1 MSQRDS
7 YPAGVPCWVDTLQPN
22 PETAMHFYAELFG
35 WEFDGPGPMT
45 GGAYYVARLRGR
57 DVVGLGSL
65 PPESSAV
72 GWNTVIAVTNLESA
86 AAAVSDAGG
95 DLLLEATDAA
105 RAGRMA
111 VARDPLGASF
121 CLWEAQEQRGA
132 QLVNEP
138 SAWAMSTL
146 QTPDAEKAMAFY
158 AQVFGWRAETFELD
172 RAMHVTLLRLPG
184 YVGGEPEQPV
194 PRDVVAVMVELEHGS
209 GEPSRWSVDFWIED
223 AVAAAAVASELGG
236 QVLVTPHEIPG
247 FRRAILADP
256 AGAAFSVSEL
266 RPA

>member
-1 MSQRDS
+1 MSERES
-7 YPAGVPCWVDTLQPN
+7 YPAGVPCWVDTLQPD
-22 PETAMHFYAELFG
+22 PETAMRFYGELFG
-35 WEFDGPGPMT
+35 WEFDGPGPMA
-45 GGAYYVARLRGR
+45 GGGYYVARLRGR
-57 DVVGLGSL
+57 DVAGIGSW
-65 PPESSAV
+65 PQQSAAV
-72 GWNTVIAVTNLESA
+72 GWNTVIAVADLESA

-95 DLLLEATDAA
+95 DLVLEATDAA
-105 RAGRMA
+105 PAGRMA

-121 CLWEAQEQRGA
+121 CLWEAQERRGA

-146 QTPDAEKAMAFY
+146 QTTNAESSMAFY
-158 AQVFGWRAETFELD
+158 AQVFGWQAETFELD
-172 RAMHVTLLRLPG
+172 RAMQVTLLRLPG

-194 PRDVVAVMVELEHGS
+194 ARDVVAVMIEHDS
-209 GEPSRWSVDFWIED
+209 DEASRWSVDFWIKD
-223 AVAAAAVASELGG
+223 AVAAAAAAGELGG

>member
-1 MSQRDS
+1 MSERDN
-7 YPAGVPCWVDTLQPN
+7 YPAGAPCWVDTLQPD
-22 PETAMHFYAELFG
+22 PETAMQFYGELFG

-57 DVVGLGSL
+57 DVAGIGSL
-65 PPESSAV
+65 PQASSDV
-72 GWNTVIAVTNLESA
+72 GWNTVIAVANLESA

-95 DLLLEATDAA
+95 DLVLEPTDAA
-105 RAGRMA
+105 PAGRIA

-121 CLWEAQEQRGA
+121 CLWEAQERRGA
-132 QLVNEP
+132 LVVNEP
-138 SAWAMSTL
+138 SAWAMSAL
-146 QTPDAEKAMAFY
+146 QTADAATSMAFY
-158 AQVFGWRAETFELD
+158 AEVFGWTAETFGLD
-172 RAMHVTLLRLPG
+172 HGTQVTLLRLPG

-194 PRDVVAVMVELEHGS
+194 PRDVVAVMLELEG
-209 GEPSRWSVDFWIED
+209 GEASRWSVDFWIED
-223 AVAAAAVASELGG
+223 AAAAAAAARELGG

-266 RPA
+266 IAGG